1 VWGDAGPLEPAVAAA
16 GRLEPHSGPEP
27 PGGRGE
33 SAPVVEG
40 EPYRLDLPPPED
52 FVAVI
57 DNPYMPFIPGTRTV
71 FEACR
76 TASASATSSSS
87 PIA

>member
-27 PGGRGE
+27 PAE
-33 SAPVVEG
+33 AAANPAPVVEG
-40 EPYRLDLPPPED
+40 GPYRPDLPPPED

-57 DNPYMPFIPGTRTV
+57 DNPYMP
-71 FEACR
+71 
-76 TASASATSSSS
+76 SSSS
-87 PIA
+87 PIARR